1 MGTQKILEAAVAA
14 YVGRLGRKEKTNARD
29 A

>member
-1 MGTQKILEAAVAA
+1 MGTQKKMEAAVAA
-14 YVGRLGRKEKTNARD
+14 YVRRLGRKENTNARD